1 MGGMEQQ
8 GKTTLPREEPK
19 DWITW
24 SLALGSFAAVF
35 MLTMVFLCQ
44 YAILVQ
50 NHYRVV
56 ALRDRQKVLER
67 EKDLM
72 QLQLQSL
79 SSLERV
85 EGVVTQ
91 RLKMIAPTQRQVLD
105 LRKIQVNGQVAI
117 GSTAKN

>member
-1 MGGMEQQ
+1 MEQS
-8 GKTTLPREEPK
+8 KTILAREEPK

-24 SLALGSFAAVF
+24 SLALGSFATVF

-56 ALRDRQKVLER
+56 ALRDRLKVLER

-85 EGVVTQ
+85 EGVVTK
-91 RLKMIAPTQRQVLD
+91 RLKMIPPAQRQVLD
-105 LRKIQVNGQVAI
+105 LRKIQVSGQVAI
-117 GSTAKN
+117 GSTVKN